1 MSILKQ
7 IYAALIPWGNVWPK
21 LGSVLSFY
29 LTFYALLKISHKSLK
44 KNELSTQNNY
54 GQAKSLNF
62 RGRYLSF
69 QSLTL
74 CSYNAT
80 CKRVL

>member
-44 KNELSTQNNY
+44 RNEMSTQNNY
-54 GQAKSLNF
+54 GQEKS
-62 RGRYLSF
+62 
-69 QSLTL
+69 
-74 CSYNAT
+74 
-80 CKRVL
+80 